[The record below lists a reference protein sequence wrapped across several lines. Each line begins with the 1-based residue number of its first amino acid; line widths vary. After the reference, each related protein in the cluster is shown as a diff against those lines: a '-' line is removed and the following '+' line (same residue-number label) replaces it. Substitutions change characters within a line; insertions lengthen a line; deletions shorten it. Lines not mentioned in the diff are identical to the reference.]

1 MTMSWP
7 TSKNE
12 TRASADAIL
21 AAKGRSFHWARHLL
35 GSVHAA
41 RATRLYGF
49 CRLIDDVADS
59 ASSQDAARLD
69 LSSAALAV
77 TTGVSADPI
86 ISDMLD
92 LMRECRIDPA
102 IVLEL
107 IEGVTSDLETVRMEN
122 IDCLLRYC
130 YRVAGTVGLMMCS
143 VLDVDDPTALPHAV
157 DLGIAMQLTN
167 ICRDIAEDAA
177 LGRRYLPASM
187 IGDVSPELLI
197 SPADGLRPHLRKC
210 VADLLDLADRYYRSG
225 ELGLRYLPVRA
236 RSSILVA
243 ARVYEAIGKE
253 LRRRD
258 CAYWSGRVVLHGGI
272 KAALTARALLSQVLR
287 LSFWVSPQEHNAALH
302 TAIVGL
308 PCMAQVAG
316 DDRAV

>member
-1 MTMSWP
+1 MNTSGLA
-7 TSKNE
+7 SKNAA
-12 TRASADAIL
+12 RPSADAML
-21 AAKGRSFHWARHLL
+21 AAKGRSFYWARHLL

-49 CRLIDDVADS
+49 CRLIDDLADN
-59 ASSQDAARLD
+59 ASSANAARLD
-69 LSSAALAV
+69 LSSAALAI
-77 TTGVSADPI
+77 TTGASADPI
-86 ISDMLD
+86 VSDMLH

-102 IVLEL
+102 IVLKL
-107 IEGVTSDLETVRMEN
+107 IEGVTSDLETVRTEN

-130 YRVAGTVGLMMCS
+130 YRVAGTVGLMMCC
-143 VLDVDDPTALPHAV
+143 VLDVDDPAALPHAV

-167 ICRDIAEDAA
+167 ICRDVAEDAA
-177 LGRRYLPASM
+177 AGRRYLPASM
-187 IGDVSPELLI
+187 IGDIAPELLI
-197 SPADGLRPHLRKC
+197 LPADGLRPRLQQC
-210 VADLLDLADRYYRSG
+210 VADLLDRADRYYRSG

-258 CAYWSGRVVLHGGI
+258 FAYWSGRVVLHRGI
-272 KAALTARALLSQVLR
+272 KAALTARALMSQVLR
-287 LSFWVSPQEHNAALH
+287 PSFLLAPQRHNAALH
-302 TAIVGL
+302 TAIIGL
-308 PCMAQVAG
+308 PCVAQVAG

>member
-1 MTMSWP
+1 MNTSRLA
-7 TSKNE
+7 SKNAA
-12 TRASADAIL
+12 RLSADAML
-21 AAKGRSFHWARHLL
+21 AAKGRSFYWARHLL

-49 CRLIDDVADS
+49 CRLIDDLADN
-59 ASSQDAARLD
+59 ASSAKAARLD
-69 LSSAALAV
+69 LSSAALAI

-86 ISDMLD
+86 VSDMLD

-130 YRVAGTVGLMMCS
+130 YRVAGTVGLMMCC
-143 VLDVDDPTALPHAV
+143 VLDVDDPAALPHAV

-167 ICRDIAEDAA
+167 ICRDVEEDAA
-177 LGRRYLPASM
+177 AGRRYLPASM
-187 IGDVSPELLI
+187 IGDIAPELLI
-197 SPADGLRPHLRKC
+197 SPLDGLRPRLRQC
-210 VADLLDLADRYYRSG
+210 VADLLHLADCHYRSG
-225 ELGLRYLPVRA
+225 EQGLRYLPVCA

-258 CAYWSGRVVLHGGI
+258 FAYWSGRVVLHRGI
-272 KAALTARALLSQVLR
+272 KATLTARALMSQVLR
-287 LSFWVSPQEHNAALH
+287 PSFLLVPQRHNAALH

>member
-1 MTMSWP
+1 MTTSLLA
-7 TSKNE
+7 SKNVG
-12 TRASADAIL
+12 RPSADAML
-21 AAKGRSFHWARHLL
+21 AAKGRSFYWARHLL

-49 CRLIDDVADS
+49 CRLIDDLADN
-59 ASSQDAARLD
+59 ASSTEAARLD
-69 LSSAALAV
+69 LSSVALAI

-86 ISDMLD
+86 ISDMLG
-92 LMRECRIDPA
+92 LMRECQIESA

-122 IDCLLRYC
+122 IDSLLRYC
-130 YRVAGTVGLMMCS
+130 YRVAGTVGLMMCC
-143 VLDVDDPTALPHAV
+143 VLDVDDPAALPHAV

-177 LGRRYLPASM
+177 VGRRYLPASM
-187 IGDVSPELLI
+187 IGNIAPELLI
-197 SPADGLRPHLRKC
+197 SPADGLRPGLRKC
-210 VADLLDLADRYYRSG
+210 VADLLHHADCHYRSG
-225 ELGLRYLPVRA
+225 EQGLPYLPVRA
-236 RSSILVA
+236 RSGILVA

-258 CAYWSGRVVLHGGI
+258 CAYWSGRVVLHRGT
-272 KAALTARALLSQVLR
+272 KTALTARALLSQVLR
-287 LSFWVSPQEHNAALH
+287 PSFWVSLRGHNAALH

-308 PCMAQVAG
+308 PCTAQVAG
-316 DDRAV
+316 GDRAV